1 MLLMVKSRKRSRGA
15 RAGGGLERVKFFVR
29 ASPADV
35 EVFRAVRDALA
46 ESEGRRV
53 LDAEVFRLAMRA
65 AVAQLPADV
74 RARVGELSGGD

>member
-1 MLLMVKSRKRSRGA
+1 M
-15 RAGGGLERVKFFVR
+15 
-29 ASPADV
+29 P
-35 EVFRAVRDALA
+35 VRDALA

-53 LDAEVFRLAMRA
+53 LDAEVFRQAMRV